1 MTIDE
6 VYAML
11 EGGAQE
17 ISADAAVSVGGGG
30 RIAMPVGEREAQR
43 TARGSDADANADAD
57 AARVGG
63 TRPRTIPDICSDSS
77 IPPSLA

>member
-1 MTIDE
+1 MTIDDA
-6 VYAML
+6 YAML

-17 ISADAAVSVGGGG
+17 ISADAAVSLGGGG

-43 TARGSDADANADAD
+43 TATGCDADAD

>member
-1 MTIDE
+1 MTINDA
-6 VYAML
+6 YAML

-17 ISADAAVSVGGGG
+17 ISADAAVNLGGGG
-30 RIAMPVGEREAQR
+30 RIAMPVGEREPQR
-43 TARGSDADANADAD
+43 TATGCDAD